1 MHKIFSVIFIL
12 FYLYTQKSA
21 AQINL
26 THNIGKD
33 LIDTGM
39 PSCEEDEDWGRVFQL
54 SDFGVGPGEQFLIKQ
69 IEVGITKSYNGASL
83 QYTVFS
89 VDADFP
95 SSKPILLGFG
105 GYMILPEINT
115 PEIVKFDLE
124 TPVVVPAGVDK
135 IMISIAK
142 WPESYNPNSAEVN
155 IAGTE
160 LDTGESWYKGCRK
173 YYSFKSTDDLDVP
186 VPNANFYITATGE
199 TFNTA
204 NSGAITTLN
213 HNTCDELINRV
224 VYGCTNGGMGYA
236 RDFILDDFGI
246 SDNEEFV
253 INSAQVGIGQA
264 PGGGKLQ
271 FRIYEIDDNFPSSF
285 SETNLIGTSQEIT
298 LQYFNSVTN
307 AIPEIINVEFDNPVI
322 VPKDVKRILVEVFQ
336 TKRYMFPAATEV
348 DDGSTTWIMSYNMG
362 CTPFRKY
369 VDVKETGWPKA
380 KLYINVTG
388 NVKSSINHFQ
398 MNFSNTCSEFLT
410 EFSVENA
417 SDIASIKWNFG
428 DPATGMENTSADIS
442 PFHDFSADGTYTIT
456 ATVIGKDGKTEVLEE
471 TIHAKEPPKAY
482 GINNLEA
489 CENSVGTGISD
500 LFDISNIET
509 QVLKNQSGKIVTY
522 IDGSGNEY
530 DVLPNP
536 FSNTIRD
543 RETIKVRVARKDE
556 PCCYDETTF
565 DLIVDPLPDLSGIED
580 IFECS
585 NENNGYASFD
595 LTQIQSDISRNSI
608 TTQFYHQDGQQISN
622 SKLDDVINK
631 IKDQET
637 ITLRATNKATGCF
650 NEAKFKIGV
659 TAPPGDILLPDLTGC
674 DDNDDGISEYFDTS
688 IIMDQI
694 PSNQENLKVSFFD
707 SDGKEMDELPN
718 PYTNLQKNED
728 HITVRVTDKISGC
741 YSEDIVLLKTS
752 SRPAVKEPLDLYGCD
767 EGSGYAHF
775 NTLNIKKEI
784 IGEQSNLKVG
794 FFDSQGNALNGFS
807 SENFKNQEAY
817 DQEIVA
823 KIENTSN
830 ESCYE
835 EVHFHLK
842 TLVPPE
848 IELEDTY
855 QICYTNETLTL
866 KSNKKYTSTWFA
878 PDGSI
883 LSNAASVT
891 IKDEGVYGLS
901 VLKEEHGII
910 CESYKEFGLVH
921 SEAPAI
927 DKVSYQDFSENSQV
941 EVFASG
947 DGVFEYSLDG
957 VNFQDESLFKNV
969 KGGDYNVTV
978 RDKYGC
984 GQVSQLIHLINYD
997 RYFTPNDDG
1006 YHDTWK
1012 IKGISDQVNRSIEIY
1027 DRYGKLLVQLDPSG
1041 IGWDGTYNG
1050 RPMPADDYWFQV
1062 TLDDGQVHSGHF
1074 SLIRS

>member
-1 MHKIFSVIFIL
+1 
-12 FYLYTQKSA
+12 
-21 AQINL
+21 
-26 THNIGKD
+26 
-33 LIDTGM
+33 M
-39 PSCEEDEDWGRVFQL
+39 PSCEEDENWGRVFQL
-54 SDFGVGPGEQFLIKQ
+54 SDFGISSGEQFMIKQ
-69 IEVGITKSYNGASL
+69 IEVAISKSYNGANL
-83 QYTVFS
+83 QYGVYS
-89 VDADFP
+89 VDSNFP
-95 SSKPILLGFG
+95 ESDPLLLGYG
-105 GYMILPEINT
+105 GYMILPKIDS
-115 PEIVKFDLE
+115 PQIIKFNLE
-124 TPVVVPAGVDK
+124 TPVVVPAGVKK
-135 IMISIAK
+135 ILITIGKS
-142 WPESYNPNSAEVN
+142 PESYNPNSAEVI
-155 IAGTE
+155 IAGTAE
-160 LDTGESWYKGCRK
+160 DTGSSWFKGCRK
-173 YYSFKSTDDLDVP
+173 YYKYISTDDLEVP
-186 VPNANFYITATGE
+186 VPDANFYINATGE
-199 TFNTA
+199 TFSSA
-204 NSGAITTLN
+204 SSGATTTLN
-213 HNTCDELINRV
+213 HNVCAKLLNRV
-224 VYGCTNGGMGYA
+224 VYGCSTGGMGYS

-246 SDNEEFV
+246 SENEEFV

-285 SETNLIGTSQEIT
+285 SETNMIGTSQEIT
-298 LQYFNSVTN
+298 LNYFNSVTN

-322 VPKDVKRILVEVFQ
+322 VPRDVKRILVEVYQ

-348 DDGSTTWIMSYNMG
+348 DDGSTTWIIAYNGG
-362 CTPFRKY
+362 CTPFGKY
-369 VDVKETGWPKA
+369 VDVRETGWPKA

-388 NVKSSINHFQ
+388 TVKDISHHFQ
-398 MNFSNTCSEFLT
+398 MKFSNTCSEFLT
-410 EFSVENA
+410 EFNVENA

-428 DPATGMENTSADIS
+428 DPASGAENASKDPS

-456 ATVIGKDGKTEVLEE
+456 ATVTGKDGHTEVLTE
-471 TIHAKEPPKAY
+471 TIQAKEPPQAY
-482 GINNLEA
+482 GINNLEV
-489 CENSVGTGISD
+489 CESSAGTGISD
-500 LFDISNIET
+500 SFDTSNIEA
-509 QVLKNQSGKIVTY
+509 QVLKNQPDKIVTY

-536 FSNTIRD
+536 FTNTIRD

-565 DLIVDPLPDLSGIED
+565 DLIIDPLPDLSGIED

-585 NENNGYASFD
+585 NEDNGFASFD
-595 LTQIQSDISRNSI
+595 LTQIQSDISHNSI
-608 TTQFYHQDGQQISN
+608 TTQFYHQGGQQISD
-622 SKLDDVINK
+622 SKLNEVVNK

-637 ITLRATNKATGCF
+637 ITIRASNEATGCF
-650 NEAKFKIGV
+650 NETKFKIGV
-659 TAPPGDILLPDLTGC
+659 TVPPGDISLQDLTGC

-688 IIMDQI
+688 VIVDQL
-694 PSNQENLKVSFFD
+694 PPNKENLKVSFFD
-707 SDGKEMDELPN
+707 SNGKEMDELPN

-728 HITVRVTDKISGC
+728 YITVRVTDKFSGC

-752 SRPAVKEPLDLYGCD
+752 SRPAIKEPSDMYGCD

-775 NTLNIKKEI
+775 NTLNIKKEM
-784 IGEQSNLKVG
+784 IGEQNGLKVT
-794 FFDSQGNALNGFS
+794 FFDTQGNILNAFS
-807 SENFKNQEAY
+807 SENLKNKEAY

-842 TLVPPE
+842 TLAPPE

-855 QICYTNETLTL
+855 LICYTNETLTL
-866 KSNKKYTSTWFA
+866 NSNKKYTSTWFA

-901 VLKEEHGII
+901 VLKEDHGII
-910 CESYKEFGLVH
+910 CEGYKEFELVH

-927 DKVSYQDFSENSQV
+927 EKISYQDFSENSGV
-941 EVFASG
+941 EIFASG

-957 VNFQDESLFKNV
+957 VNFQDESIFKNV

-1012 IKGISDQVNRSIEIY
+1012 IKGISDQVNRLIQIY
-1027 DRYGKLLVQLDPSG
+1027 DRYGKLLFQLDPSG
-1041 IGWDGTYNG
+1041 MGWDGTYNG
-1050 RPMPADDYWFQV
+1050 QPMPADDYWFQV
-1062 TLDDGQVHSGHF
+1062 TLDDGQVYSGHF